1 MLSCLMRRA
10 ALTLLAAFFAGS
22 SLTLAQQPPVRD
34 PHTFRTGIDVTG
46 ITVTV
51 RDADGHLVGD
61 LPQEAFE
68 VFDDGER
75 QQVTQFTRERVP
87 VSLGVLLDISDSM
100 FGRRIADARSAVD
113 HFLLEQLD
121 HEDEFFILA
130 FNHRPHVLT
139 QWTQTPTVVRDAL
152 DSLKPNGGTAI
163 YDAVLEG
170 MPLIAKRN
178 RERGALLIVSD
189 GDDTAS
195 TAMLKDVRFALRRS
209 QAFVYAIAIDPP
221 DDRRPINRRVNPT
234 TLREITDESGG
245 RTEVVQSSSD
255 VAAASARIADELNH
269 QYVIGY
275 SPRHGGDGQ
284 FHSIRVRVQG
294 ASYKVRA
301 RTGYVAEAIKEK
313 S

>member
-1 MLSCLMRRA
+1 MRLA
-10 ALTLLAAFFAGS
+10 VLALLAAFSAAGWPGV
-22 SLTLAQQPPVRD
+22 AQQPPIRD

-51 RDADGHLVGD
+51 RDADGHLVAD
-61 LPQEAFE
+61 LPQDAFD

-87 VSLGVLLDISDSM
+87 ISLGVLLDISDSM

-113 HFLLEQLD
+113 SFLFEQLD

-152 DSLKPNGGTAI
+152 DSLKPTGGTAI

-178 RERGALLIVSD
+178 RERGALLLVSD
-189 GDDTAS
+189 GEDTAS
-195 TAMLKDVRFALRRS
+195 TSMLKDVRFALRRS

-255 VAAASARIADELNH
+255 IAAASGRIADELNH

-275 SPRHGGDGQ
+275 TPRHGGDGR

-294 ASYKVRA
+294 ANYKVRA

>member
-1 MLSCLMRRA
+1 MRRA
-10 ALTLLAAFFAGS
+10 VLALFVALSAAG
-22 SLTLAQQPPVRD
+22 SLTLAQPPPIRD

-51 RDADGHLVGD
+51 RDADGHLVSD
-61 LPQEAFE
+61 LPQDAFE

-100 FGRRIADARSAVD
+100 FGRRIADARLAVD
-113 HFLLEQLD
+113 HFLLDQLD

-152 DSLKPNGGTAI
+152 DSLKPNGGTAV

-189 GDDTAS
+189 GEDTAS

-275 SPRHGGDGQ
+275 TPKHGGDGQ

>member
-1 MLSCLMRRA
+1 MRRA
-10 ALTLLAAFFAGS
+10 VLALFAAFSAAG
-22 SLTLAQQPPVRD
+22 SLTLAQQPPIRD

-100 FGRRIADARSAVD
+100 FGRRIADARLAVD
-113 HFLLEQLD
+113 HFLLEELD

-139 QWTQTPTVVRDAL
+139 QWTQAPTVVRDAL

-294 ASYKVRA
+294 ANYKVRA
-301 RTGYVAEAIKEK
+301 RTGYVAEAIKDK

>member
-1 MLSCLMRRA
+1 
-10 ALTLLAAFFAGS
+10 
-22 SLTLAQQPPVRD
+22 
-34 PHTFRTGIDVTG
+34 
-46 ITVTV
+46 
-51 RDADGHLVGD
+51 
-61 LPQEAFE
+61 
-68 VFDDGER
+68 
-75 QQVTQFTRERVP
+75 
-87 VSLGVLLDISDSM
+87 
-100 FGRRIADARSAVD
+100 
-113 HFLLEQLD
+113 
-121 HEDEFFILA
+121 
-130 FNHRPHVLT
+130 VLT
-139 QWTQTPTVVRDAL
+139 QWTQAPTVVRDAL

-294 ASYKVRA
+294 ANYKVRA
-301 RTGYVAEAIKEK
+301 RTGYVAEAIKDK

>member
-1 MLSCLMRRA
+1 MRRA
-10 ALTLLAAFFAGS
+10 VLALFAAFSAAG
-22 SLTLAQQPPVRD
+22 SLTLAQQPPIRD

-51 RDADGHLVGD
+51 RDADGHLVSD
-61 LPQEAFE
+61 LPQDAFE

-100 FGRRIADARSAVD
+100 FGRRIADARLAVD

-139 QWTQTPTVVRDAL
+139 RWTQTPTVVRDAL
-152 DSLKPNGGTAI
+152 DSLKPNGGTAV

-189 GDDTAS
+189 GEDTAS

-275 SPRHGGDGQ
+275 TPRHGGDGQ